1 MVKNVTYALQIA
13 QVFNPNTCRGV
24 IARSLWNIF
33 FFLFLFGEVMRMFGL
48 TFTSLFIGHFLSE
61 NQVLFILRHRSS
73 KVWLYTLP
81 TFFHS
86 VTSLYQTQLIILS
99 HLGPLLV
106 QLLCIKNDTHGSLSS
121 STAAVVKLRI
131 WQHWRVPKDMTWG
144 KTLWLYSRITDFCRL
159 WSVLFLHTH
168 RPMRPLVLWPEVFIK
183 GW

>member
-1 MVKNVTYALQIA
+1 
-13 QVFNPNTCRGV
+13 
-24 IARSLWNIF
+24 
-33 FFLFLFGEVMRMFGL
+33 MRMFGL

-61 NQVLFILRHRSS
+61 NQVLFILRQRSS
-73 KVWLYTLP
+73 KVRLYTLP

-131 WQHWRVPKDMTWG
+131 WQH
-144 KTLWLYSRITDFCRL
+144 
-159 WSVLFLHTH
+159 
-168 RPMRPLVLWPEVFIK
+168 
-183 GW
+183 